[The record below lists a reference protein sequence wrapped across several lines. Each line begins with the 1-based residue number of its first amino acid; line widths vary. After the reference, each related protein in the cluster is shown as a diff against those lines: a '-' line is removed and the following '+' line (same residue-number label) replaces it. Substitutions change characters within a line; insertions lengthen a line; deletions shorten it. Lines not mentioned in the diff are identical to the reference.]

1 MILSDTKEHI
11 YRSDQEPMEIVETGA
26 YFIRGDNTAVI
37 AKVEMRVKEG
47 DVFGEPLPPM

>member
-1 MILSDTKEHI
+1 
-11 YRSDQEPMEIVETGA
+11 MEIVETGA
-26 YFIRGDNTAVI
+26 YLIRGDNTAVI